1 MHNFLQKAVLGI
13 AFDIF
18 RRGHNLYKMQGYK
31 GKDIFKL
38 KRETLVKCPHYRLKI
53 IGHKWQRIT

>member
-1 MHNFLQKAVLGI
+1 MMHNFLQKAVLGI

-38 KRETLVKCPHYRLKI
+38 KRETLVKCPP
-53 IGHKWQRIT
+53 IG